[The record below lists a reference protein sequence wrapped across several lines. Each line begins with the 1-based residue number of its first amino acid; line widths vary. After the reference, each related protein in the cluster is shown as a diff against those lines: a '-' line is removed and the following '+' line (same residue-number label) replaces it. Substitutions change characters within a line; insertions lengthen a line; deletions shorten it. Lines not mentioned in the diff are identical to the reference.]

1 MLARAAEING
11 DGIEG
16 GGGGEG
22 ARRWEAVRRRPVDWT
37 SIRLELEDRDIWDA
51 SNEEVHLPLAHLN
64 TYSEISEYAQIIPA
78 EASKIFSSTLR
89 IFPLDNRGLGNGLRG
104 NASICI
110 YNKVLQRLTNG
121 LQGKCCC
128 TVVLLVV

>member
-37 SIRLELEDRDIWDA
+37 SIRLELEDGDVWDT
-51 SNEEVHLPLAHLN
+51 SN
-64 TYSEISEYAQIIPA
+64 
-78 EASKIFSSTLR
+78 
-89 IFPLDNRGLGNGLRG
+89 
-104 NASICI
+104 
-110 YNKVLQRLTNG
+110 
-121 LQGKCCC
+121 
-128 TVVLLVV
+128 